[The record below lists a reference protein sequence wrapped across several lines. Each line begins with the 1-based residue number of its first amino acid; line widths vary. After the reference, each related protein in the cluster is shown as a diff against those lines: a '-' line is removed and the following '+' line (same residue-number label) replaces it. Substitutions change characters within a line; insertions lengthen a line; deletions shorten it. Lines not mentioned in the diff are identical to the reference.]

1 MFCLHGKWSNPSL
14 PLPHSKIVRN
24 MNLRSWLEQKSGK
37 GVGGNGGKFLEREN
51 ANWKGEHIWGWNG
64 PPCIGPHWQYIN
76 IANCFWP
83 PPDCNPDCIFHLV
96 TLPPQWPFPPLPL
109 PLPHSF
115 MRSKKC
121 RIPVGDWRAT
131 IPVGHKHFSGW
142 NSTTSFL
149 LIITLL
155 QCLQSLHTEVVV

>member
-1 MFCLHGKWSNPSL
+1 MFCLHGNWSTPSL

-64 PPCIGPHWQYIN
+64 PPCIGPHWHCINLGNVLATTKLQPGLHISPCN
-76 IANCFWP
+76 IATP
-83 PPDCNPDCIFHLV
+83 VAIS
-96 TLPPQWPFPPLPL
+96 PFPFHCLTVL
-109 PLPHSF
+109 WDQ
-115 MRSKKC
+115 KKC

-155 QCLQSLHTEVVV
+155 QCLQSLNTEVVV

>member
-14 PLPHSKIVRN
+14 PLLQQDREKHELEIMAWTKEWERCWRKWWKISGTRKCQLEGWAHLRVEWPPLHWTTLALHQPS
-24 MNLRSWLEQKSGK
+24 NL
-37 GVGGNGGKFLEREN
+37 
-51 ANWKGEHIWGWNG
+51 
-64 PPCIGPHWQYIN
+64 
-76 IANCFWP
+76 FWP

-96 TLPPQWPFPPLPL
+96 TLPPQWPFPPSSPCLTVL
-109 PLPHSF
+109 WDQ
-115 MRSKKC
+115 KKC

-155 QCLQSLHTEVVV
+155 QCLQSLNTEVVV